1 MTKLMIADALL
12 LVLIGFAMWSVINC
26 IYKKKIRNV
35 QGQPMIAGEA
45 LFVVTVAQN
54 KFVEYYSEYDGDYS
68 ISGDNSHVFGLYKD
82 AKNCADAVGG
92 QVVALMVA
100 QK

>member
-26 IYKKKIRNV
+26 IYKNKIRNV
-35 QGQPMIAGEA
+35 QGYMTAGEV

-68 ISGDNSHVFGLYKD
+68 TSGNRAYIFGLYKD

-92 QVVALMVA
+92 QVVTLMVA
-100 QK
+100 KE